1 MIAFVVLTFAGIIP
15 QHAVTLG
22 DSPSHVR
29 DALATSSM
37 TKMYVGYYIE
47 FIAALV
53 FLAAM
58 LLLARL
64 VRGEG
69 EMADWLEGRRF
80 GVTVDPGAD
89 VELAKLAALAWAE
102 GYRRAIFEL
111 RWAARE
117 DVEVIVPDDIS
128 ELDGGQG

>member
-1 MIAFVVLTFAGIIP
+1 MATDVPLTVE
-15 QHAVTLG
+15 QK
-22 DSPSHVR
+22 R
-29 DALATSSM
+29 
-37 TKMYVGYYIE
+37 
-47 FIAALV
+47 AAC
-53 FLAAM
+53 
-58 LLLARL
+58 R
-64 VRGEG
+64 

-117 DVEVIVPDDIS
+117 PVVVPDDIG
-128 ELDGGQG
+128 ELEP